1 MIVKGIRENL
11 GSRDG
16 THRVLGVWDTALQP
30 GTMLD
35 PHMHPDVE
43 EVCYILEGDAEIL
56 VGDETSIVGPG
67 QLVYIPPQQLHT
79 IRPAG
84 NAPLR
89 WITVAVALDAGNPA
103 VPQRTKESAYIA

>member
-1 MIVKGIRENL
+1 MKVKEIRENL

-43 EVCYILEGDAEIL
+43 EVYYILEGEGEIL
-56 VGDETSIVGPG
+56 VGEETRIVGPG
-67 QLVYIPPQQLHT
+67 QLIYIPPQQLHT

-84 NAPLR
+84 DARLR
-89 WITVAVALDAGNPA
+89 WITIAVAVDATSPP
-103 VPQRTKESAYIA
+103 VPSRTKESNYIA

>member
-1 MIVKGIRENL
+1 VIVKELRENL

-43 EVCYILEGDAEIL
+43 EVYYILEGEAEIL
-56 VGDETSIVGPG
+56 VGEETRVVGPG
-67 QLVYIPPQQLHT
+67 QLVYIPPQQVHT
-79 IRPAG
+79 IRPASD
-84 NAPLR
+84 APLR
-89 WITVAVALDAGNPA
+89 WITIAVAVGADNPP
-103 VPQRTKESAYIA
+103 VPQRTKESSYIA

>member
-1 MIVKGIRENL
+1 MKVKEIRENL

-43 EVCYILEGDAEIL
+43 EVYYILEGEGEIL
-56 VGDETSIVGPG
+56 VGEETRVVRSG
-67 QLVYIPPQQLHT
+67 QLVYIPPKQLHT
-79 IRPAG
+79 IRPASDK
-84 NAPLR
+84 PLR
-89 WITVAVALDAGNPA
+89 WITIAVAVDATK
-103 VPQRTKESAYIA
+103 PQLQPRANESSYIA

>member
-1 MIVKGIRENL
+1 MIVKDIHENL

-16 THRVLGVWDTALQP
+16 TRRVLGVWDTALQP

-43 EVCYILEGDAEIL
+43 EVYYILEGQAEIL
-56 VGDETSIVGPG
+56 VGEETSLASPG
-67 QLVYIPPQQLHT
+67 QLIYIPPKQLHT

-84 NAPLR
+84 DTPLR
-89 WITVAVALDAGNPA
+89 WITIAVAVDVDRPA
-103 VPQRTKESAYIA
+103 EPRRMKESSYIA